1 MAGIPLAVLAGDP
14 ITREGAR
21 SYFQSCSQVR
31 LLAPGR
37 PSDAEVVAMFTTQ
50 VTDETLV
57 SMRRLSAAP
66 SRSRTWIVLSA
77 DGISEARMQ
86 RAVRYGLVGFVPR
99 GQAGMESVLQAVL
112 DSRKRRAEPP
122 DVLVRSLTDQLRT
135 LRDGPQDAQGPGMA
149 RLKAREVAVLKLL
162 AEGCDTAEVSD
173 ALGYSERTIKHILAG
188 LMDRL
193 GLRNRAHA
201 IAYAMRSGA
210 L

>member
-1 MAGIPLAVLAGDP
+1 MAGMPLAVLASDS
-14 ITREGAR
+14 ITGEGAR
-21 SYFQSCSQVR
+21 AYFQACSQVR

-37 PSDAEVVAMFTTQ
+37 LSEAEVVAMFATQ

-66 SRSRTWIVLSA
+66 SRSRAWIVLSA
-77 DGISEARMQ
+77 DGISEARML

-99 GQAGMESVLQAVL
+99 AQAGLESVLQAVL

-122 DVLVRSLTDQLRT
+122 DVLVRSLMDQIGT
-135 LRDGPQDAQGPGMA
+135 LRDGPRESQDPCMA
-149 RLKAREVAVLKLL
+149 RLKEREVEVLKLL
-162 AEGCDTAEVSD
+162 AEGFDTAEVAD
-173 ALGYSERTIKHILAG
+173 ALNYSDRTIKNILAG
-188 LMDRL
+188 MMDRL

>member
-1 MAGIPLAVLAGDP
+1 MAGISLAVLASDP

-21 SYFQSCSQVR
+21 SYFQACSQVR
-31 LLAPGR
+31 LLEPGR
-37 PSDAEVVAMFTTQ
+37 PSEAEVVAMFATQ
-50 VTDETLV
+50 VTEETLV

-77 DGISEARMQ
+77 DGISEARML

-99 GQAGMESVLQAVL
+99 TRAGMESVLQAVL

-122 DVLVRSLTDQLRT
+122 DVLVQSLLDQLRT
-135 LRDGPQDAQGPGMA
+135 LRDGPQESQGPDMA
-149 RLKAREVAVLKLL
+149 RLKEREVEVLKLL
-162 AEGCDTAEVSD
+162 AKGFDTAEVAD
-173 ALGYSERTIKHILAG
+173 ALNYSERTIKNILAG
-188 LMDRL
+188 MTDRL

>member
-1 MAGIPLAVLAGDP
+1 MPLAVLASDP
-14 ITREGAR
+14 ITCEGAQA
-21 SYFQSCSQVR
+21 YFQACGQVR
-31 LLAPGR
+31 LVASGR
-37 PSDAEVVAMFTTQ
+37 PSEAEVVAMFATQ
-50 VTDETLV
+50 VTDETLM

-77 DGISEARMQ
+77 DGISEARML

-99 GQAGMESVLQAVL
+99 SQAGMESVLQAVL

-122 DVLVRSLTDQLRT
+122 DVLVRSLMDQIRT
-135 LRDGPQDAQGPGMA
+135 LRDGPQESQGLCMA
-149 RLKAREVAVLKLL
+149 RLKEREVVVLKLL
-162 AEGCDTAEVSD
+162 AEGLDTAEVAD
-173 ALGYSERTIKHILAG
+173 ALNYSDRTIKNVLAG
-188 LMDRL
+188 MMDRL